1 MRLVVK
7 TYKYKLYNSKKNRY
21 LVRQI
26 ELASEIWN
34 FCIAMRRMYY
44 LVYGKT
50 LKANDLKMYIAKIY
64 KRRKWVTGII
74 LAAKLFRMWW
84 SALTAPIKPILIIRK
99 RRILPR
105 SRCQNLR
112 SARCIKVSRSNRQ
125 AISLT
130 AKAALPS
137 MAKGIGILILGH

>member
-50 LKANDLKMYIAKIY
+50 LKANDLKKYIAKIC
-64 KRRKWVTGII
+64 KRRKWGH
-74 LAAKLFRMWW
+74 WH
-84 SALTAPIKPILIIRK
+84 
-99 RRILPR
+99 
-105 SRCQNLR
+105 NLG
-112 SARCIKVSRSNRQ
+112 SQ
-125 AISLT
+125 AIQDVVERVDRAYTSR
-130 AKAALPS
+130 
-137 MAKGIGILILGH
+137 

>member
-50 LKANDLKMYIAKIY
+50 LKANDLKKYIAKIC
-64 KRRKWVTGII
+64 KRRKWAHWHNLGSQAIQDVVERVDRAYKAYFDID
-74 LAAKLFRMWW
+74 
-84 SALTAPIKPILIIRK
+84 
-99 RRILPR
+99 ILP
-105 SRCQNLR
+105 
-112 SARCIKVSRSNRQ
+112 
-125 AISLT
+125 T
-130 AKAALPS
+130 AKAGGFLHQPPLHSNRSCCVLHDVRQALLPVCPTVRYV
-137 MAKGIGILILGH
+137 LV